1 MVSMCHKCFLMNG
14 YSDISKILVKTPF
27 SSVVVCLG
35 IFNKQLDKQAHCMW
49 FLFLCV
55 LGPYVLHPLASCRK
69 TTYTV
74 ISKIASQ
81 W

>member
-49 FLFLCV
+49 L
-55 LGPYVLHPLASCRK
+55 LHPLASCRK